1 MSRQQSS
8 KSILMVEPTHFE
20 SNAQAINDNTF
31 MNKPEES
38 IDVHK
43 MGVQEFTKY
52 YEALIEKGV
61 NVKLFQPRGDGIET
75 PDCLFPNNW
84 FSTHSAEEMSN
95 VNGCS
100 GGKNTL
106 VLYPMCHPNRRLERR
121 SNIIEY
127 LKSRHSGGDG
137 GDDDLLD
144 VIDLTHYENENKFLE
159 GTGSFVLDRVNKN
172 AYICISQR
180 SNKELAQEWCDKLGY
195 NLISF
200 QSLDSNDKIVYHTNV
215 IMAIGTKIAVIC
227 LDSIPNPQERELV
240 QSTLSKTHTIIDISK
255 DQVNNFCGNVIEVQN
270 EKGDQFLVCSK
281 SSFDAF
287 TDSQKDIISKN
298 CNGGFIT
305 REIPTIQSVGG
316 GGIRCMIAELN

>member
-1 MSRQQSS
+1 MTRQQSS

-43 MGVQEFTKY
+43 MGVEEFTRY
-52 YEALIEKGV
+52 YDALVEKGV

-84 FSTHSAEEMSN
+84 FSTHSSEEMSN
-95 VNGCS
+95 VN
-100 GGKNTL
+100 GKNTL

-127 LKSRHSGGDG
+127 LKSRH
-137 GDDDLLD
+137 DDLQ
-144 VIDLTHYENENKFLE
+144 VIDFSHYENENKFLE

-180 SNKELAQEWCDKLGY
+180 SNKDLAKEWCDKLGY

-200 QSLDSNDKIVYHTNV
+200 ESLDSNNKIVYHTNV

-227 LDSIPNPQERELV
+227 LDSIPNQQERELV

-298 CNGGFIT
+298 CSGGFIT

>member
-1 MSRQQSS
+1 MTRQQSS
-8 KSILMVEPTHFE
+8 KTILMVEPTHFE

-43 MGVQEFTKY
+43 MGVEEFTKY
-52 YEALIEKGV
+52 YNALTEKGV

-84 FSTHSAEEMSN
+84 FSTHSSEEMSN
-95 VNGCS
+95 TT
-100 GGKNTL
+100 GKNTL

-121 SNIIEY
+121 LNIIDY
-127 LKSRHSGGDG
+127 LKSRHQ
-137 GDDDLLD
+137 DLD
-144 VIDLTHYENENKFLE
+144 IIDFSHYESDNKFLE

-180 SNKELAQEWCDKLGY
+180 SHKDLAKQWCDKMGY
-195 NLISF
+195 TLVSF
-200 QSLDSNDKIVYHTNV
+200 ESLDSNNKIVYHTNV
-215 IMAIGTKIAVIC
+215 IMAIGTKIAIIC
-227 LDSIPNPQERELV
+227 LESIPNPQEREFV

-270 EKGDQFLVCSK
+270 EKSEHFLVCSK